1 MLSDCLWKKINQ
13 NGRLFFFAG
22 SQFSDNTPPVMWL
35 DRNWVLPDTE
45 PVGSI
50 VTRVRAEDNEQ
61 DTLTY
66 GLEPLQHNYNGDDSP
81 QPPLPFFIDNSTG
94 TVFLNET
101 LKEKVCIFSGE

>member
-1 MLSDCLWKKINQ
+1 
-13 NGRLFFFAG
+13 
-22 SQFSDNTPPVMWL
+22 MWL

-61 DTLTY
+61 DTLIY
-66 GLEPLQHNYNGDDSP
+66 GLESNGHKYNGDDSP

-101 LKEKVCIFSGE
+101 LKGRVSIFDYRHSRNATKEWQGYQLIAYGIYRASAFRSVRE